1 MRSLGCECYRDA
13 HKEDGSEPDWKPLDG
28 DAGSGRQPARS
39 TERHPKVAT
48 NRGHRDGGGQ
58 TFPLAGGQL
67 RLRTRGAAW
76 RKELPYLRAA
86 RRRFAAC
93 AVRPERMDVPAGKR
107 RHVYGRR
114 HGAADG
120 RRSSRRFHA
129 DRSICV
135 RCGRS
140 CSASAT
146 SPSTP
151 TWCAPSTASTRFWC
165 SPDRRRR
172 QTFSPRASSAPDGR
186 SHACCGR
193 CRARRRRS

>member
-48 NRGHRDGGGQ
+48 NRGYRDGGGQ
-58 TFPLAGGQL
+58 TLPLAGGQL

-129 DRSICV
+129 
-135 RCGRS
+135 G
-140 CSASAT
+140 
-146 SPSTP
+146 
-151 TWCAPSTASTRFWC
+151 APSTASTRFWC

-172 QTFSPRASSAPDGR
+172 QTFSPRASCASGGQ
-186 SHACCGR
+186 SHVRWGH
-193 CRARRRRS
+193 RA

>member
-86 RRRFAAC
+86 WRRFAAC
-93 AVRPERMDVPAGKR
+93 AVRPERVDVPAGKR
-107 RHVYGRR
+107 RDLYGRR
-114 HGAADG
+114 HGAAAG
-120 RRSSRRFHA
+120 RRSSRRRHA
-129 DRSICV
+129 
-135 RCGRS
+135 
-140 CSASAT
+140 A
-146 SPSTP
+146 
-151 TWCAPSTASTRFWC
+151 APSTASTRFWC

-172 QTFSPRASSAPDGR
+172 QTFSLRASCASGGQ
-186 SHACCGR
+186 SHVRWGNRAR
-193 CRARRRRS
+193 CR

>member
-67 RLRTRGAAW
+67 RSERAELCGEKSFHIFVLPGAGSQHAQFDPSAWTYRPATPARIRTKAW
-76 RKELPYLRAA
+76 
-86 RRRFAAC
+86 
-93 AVRPERMDVPAGKR
+93 
-107 RHVYGRR
+107 
-114 HGAADG
+114 AADG

-129 DRSICV
+129 
-135 RCGRS
+135 G
-140 CSASAT
+140 
-146 SPSTP
+146 
-151 TWCAPSTASTRFWC
+151 APSTASMRF
-165 SPDRRRR
+165 
-172 QTFSPRASSAPDGR
+172 
-186 SHACCGR
+186 
-193 CRARRRRS
+193 

>member
-1 MRSLGCECYRDA
+1 MPTRKTAANLTGNRSMGTPAL
-13 HKEDGSEPDWKPLDG
+13 
-28 DAGSGRQPARS
+28 GRQPPRS

-76 RKELPYLRAA
+76 RKELPYPRAA

-120 RRSSRRFHA
+120 RSSSRRFHA
-129 DRSICV
+129 
-135 RCGRS
+135 G
-140 CSASAT
+140 
-146 SPSTP
+146 
-151 TWCAPSTASTRFWC
+151 APSTASTRFWC

-172 QTFSPRASSAPDGR
+172 QRFSPRASCASGGQ
-186 SHACCGR
+186 SHVRWGNRAW
-193 CRARRRRS
+193 CRQS